1 MLMKRILLL
10 IFVLISLNAFSQLQ
24 VKEGSFKY
32 VPGGVIDNKED
43 YTDGNDL
50 PMALIKISTENINE
64 YERSRLVFTGNR
76 ATQIIKKPKTGEMWV
91 YISAETATFINIKHP
106 DYGTFKYPLPEELC
120 DYCVYEMVLQYIPI
134 VAAATATQQNNYIT
148 IIADQPNAS
157 IYIDDQYVSDGFK
170 SLAIGTT
177 HTWKIECDMYHTES
191 GSVTITEGEPVTI
204 EKQLRPAYGY
214 INVMSQ
220 PESGAVVFIDNKKVG
235 TTLYKSDK
243 MASGT
248 YNVRV
253 VKDMYK
259 AAEQTFVITDENTTN
274 AVLDMTANFVNLALE
289 TDAASDIYIDGQ
301 YKGKGKW
308 SGRITDGAHFVE
320 VKKDK
325 HRTVSKNLNLVLGKD
340 ENIKIEAPTAI
351 TGFLDISSLPVK
363 ADIYL
368 NGKHYGTTPRIIS
381 DLLIGEYTL
390 KLEKEG
396 CASVTKN
403 IVIEENQ
410 TLAIKEQL
418 PTGKEVTIKTD
429 NTGDK
434 IYVDGNY
441 VGTTPLTT
449 NLGYGKHDIKATRG
463 TQTAVK
469 TVEVKT
475 TSVRDEFVLAFG
487 KMIKIT
493 TGQSGDKVYV
503 DGTYV
508 GITPITLY
516 LSYGN
521 HAVTA
526 VRAGQYTTQTVCVDH
541 TEKETNVAL
550 IFGKIIKVRSSSI
563 GDKIYVDGKKVGNTP
578 MDLELSLGIHD
589 VKVKRGLKKEVK
601 TINVGKSNTDTYY
614 YVPKRETYREYMSNG
629 LHYMTLDTYLCWD
642 IGIDVGDYGGLVP
655 GLTYGVKRGGLLE
668 MGWGLGCSVSISPCL
683 VMANVSWYVLEA
695 GLGVDYKGDFL
706 WNTGIIWNLRRVTI
720 RMGFMLTDYDEYL
733 SVGIGYNFKH
743 W

>member
-1 MLMKRILLL
+1 
-10 IFVLISLNAFSQLQ
+10 
-24 VKEGSFKY
+24 
-32 VPGGVIDNKED
+32 
-43 YTDGNDL
+43 
-50 PMALIKISTENINE
+50 MALIKISTENINE

-134 VAAATATQQNNYIT
+134 VATATTTQQNNYLT

-157 IYIDDQYVSDGFK
+157 IYIDDQYVSDGFM

-177 HTWKIECDMYHTES
+177 HTWKIECDMYHAES

-214 INVMSQ
+214 INVTSQ

-235 TTLYKSDK
+235 TTPYKSDK

-274 AVLDMTANFVNLALE
+274 AVLEMSANFVNLALE
-289 TDAASDIYIDGQ
+289 TDATSDIYIDGQ

-308 SGRITDGAHFVE
+308 SGRIADGAHFVE

-325 HRTVSKNLNLVLGKD
+325 HRTISKNLNLVLGKD

-363 ADIYL
+363 ADVYL

-381 DLLIGEYTL
+381 NLLIGEYTL

-410 TLAIKEQL
+410 TLTMKEQL

-493 TGQSGDKVYV
+493 SDKV
-503 DGTYV
+503 
-508 GITPITLY
+508 
-516 LSYGN
+516 
-521 HAVTA
+521 
-526 VRAGQYTTQTVCVDH
+526 
-541 TEKETNVAL
+541 
-550 IFGKIIKVRSSSI
+550 
-563 GDKIYVDGKKVGNTP
+563 GDDIYVDGKKVGKTP
-578 MDLELSLGIHD
+578 MDIDFTLGNHE
-589 VKVKRGLKKEVK
+589 VEVRRGKLYETRTLQISKNSSNGYYFVPKKESLNKYLSRGVNFITLNAAYSVAPQTSFGFTFGSVK
-601 TINVGKSNTDTYY
+601 KAGWFVSAMSNFDFRFRGNDWNTLLSTDGVVNFSGESSKARLSVTGGFVARLFGPIYAKIGAGYGVRVKCWEVDGKWYEYTPDTYKGFDLTAGVMVNTRKY
-614 YVPKRETYREYMSNG
+614 AISA
-629 LHYMTLDTYLCWD
+629 
-642 IGIDVGDYGGLVP
+642 DVV
-655 GLTYGVKRGGLLE
+655 TTNFKTMEVKL
-668 MGWGLGCSVSISPCL
+668 GLGL
-683 VMANVSWYVLEA
+683 NW
-695 GLGVDYKGDFL
+695 GK
-706 WNTGIIWNLRRVTI
+706 
-720 RMGFMLTDYDEYL
+720 
-733 SVGIGYNFKH
+733 
-743 W
+743 

>member
-1 MLMKRILLL
+1 MKRVLLVL
-10 IFVLISLNAFSQLQ
+10 FALISLNAFSQLQ
-24 VKEGSFKY
+24 VKEGSFKHI
-32 VPGGVIDNKED
+32 PGGIIEDKEE
-43 YTDGNDL
+43 YTDGNDF

-64 YERSRLVFTGNR
+64 QERQRLVFTGNR
-76 ATQIIKKPKTGEMWV
+76 ETQFIKKPKTGQMWV
-91 YISAETATFINIKHP
+91 YLSAEAATFIDIKHP
-106 DYGTFKYPLPEELC
+106 DYGTYKYYLPERLC
-120 DYCVYEMVLQYIPI
+120 DYCVYEMVLQYVTSGMPSA
-134 VAAATATQQNNYIT
+134 VTQQNNYLT

-177 HTWKIECDMYHTES
+177 HTWKIECDLYHDES
-191 GSVTITEGEPVTI
+191 GTVTITKGEPVTI
-204 EKQLRPAYGY
+204 EKKLRPAYGF
-214 INVMSQ
+214 IKIDSK
-220 PESGAVVFIDNKKVG
+220 PESGAIVFIDNKKVG
-235 TTLYKSDK
+235 TTPYQSDK

-248 YNVRV
+248 YKVRV

-259 AAEQTFVITDENTTN
+259 ASEQTFSITDGNTTN
-274 AVLDMTANFVNLALE
+274 AVMEMSANFINLALE

-308 SGRITDGAHFVE
+308 NGRITDGAHFVE

-340 ENIKIEAPTAI
+340 ENIKIEVPTAI

-368 NGKHYGTTPRIIS
+368 NEKHYGTTPRIIS

-410 TLAIKEQL
+410 TLTIKEQL

-429 NTGDK
+429 QSGDK

-449 NLGYGKHDIKATRG
+449 NLGYGKHNIKATRG

-493 TGQSGDKVYV
+493 SSQNGD
-503 DGTYV
+503 D
-508 GITPITLY
+508 
-516 LSYGN
+516 
-521 HAVTA
+521 
-526 VRAGQYTTQTVCVDH
+526 
-541 TEKETNVAL
+541 
-550 IFGKIIKVRSSSI
+550 
-563 GDKIYVDGKKVGNTP
+563 IYVDGKKVGKTP
-578 MDLELSLGIHD
+578 MDIDFSLGKHEVEVRRGKLYETRTWQIAKNSAVSCYFIPKKEPLEKYLSRGVNFITLNAACSVAPQTSFGFTFGSVKEAGWFVSAMSNFDFVGFSSREISNELVIVNGENCKTRLSINGGVVIKGFGPVYAKIGAGYGFRTRNWEDLDGDWYFVDSYNGLELDAGLLLNFNGFSVSTDIVTNFKYMEVKVGLGIN
-589 VKVKRGLKKEVK
+589 RNE
-601 TINVGKSNTDTYY
+601 
-614 YVPKRETYREYMSNG
+614 R
-629 LHYMTLDTYLCWD
+629 
-642 IGIDVGDYGGLVP
+642 
-655 GLTYGVKRGGLLE
+655 
-668 MGWGLGCSVSISPCL
+668 
-683 VMANVSWYVLEA
+683 
-695 GLGVDYKGDFL
+695 
-706 WNTGIIWNLRRVTI
+706 
-720 RMGFMLTDYDEYL
+720 
-733 SVGIGYNFKH
+733 
-743 W
+743 

>member
-1 MLMKRILLL
+1 MVMKRILLV
-10 IFVLISLNAFSQLQ
+10 IFALISLNAFSQLQ

-32 VPGGVIDNKED
+32 VPGGVIDNKAE
-43 YTDGNDL
+43 YVDGNDL

-157 IYIDDQYVSDGFK
+157 IYIDEQYVSDGFM
-170 SLAIGTT
+170 SFAIGTT

-191 GSVTITEGEPVTI
+191 GTVTITDGEPITI

-214 INVMSQ
+214 INVTSQ

-235 TTLYKSDK
+235 TTPYQSDK

-259 AAEQTFVITDENTTN
+259 AAEQTYTITDGNTTE
-274 AVLDMTANFVNLALE
+274 AVLNMSANFVNLTLE

-308 SGRITDGAHFVE
+308 NGRIADGAHFVE

-410 TLAIKEQL
+410 TLTIKEQL

-487 KMIKIT
+487 KMVKIT
-493 TGQSGDKVYV
+493 SDKV
-503 DGTYV
+503 
-508 GITPITLY
+508 
-516 LSYGN
+516 
-521 HAVTA
+521 
-526 VRAGQYTTQTVCVDH
+526 
-541 TEKETNVAL
+541 
-550 IFGKIIKVRSSSI
+550 
-563 GDKIYVDGKKVGNTP
+563 GDDIYVDGKKVGKTDMNID
-578 MDLELSLGIHD
+578 MSLGKHE
-589 VKVKRGLKKEVK
+589 VEVRRGKLYETKTLQISNNSSSSYYFVPKKESLNKYLSRGVNFITLNAAYSVAPQTSFGISFGSVK
-601 TINVGKSNTDTYY
+601 KVGWFVSAMSNFDFVGFNTIDKSYEEVILTGNTKSTRISVTGGVVAKIGGPVYFKAGAGYGMRIKCWETAGSEYVEFPLDTYKG
-614 YVPKRETYREYMSNG
+614 VDFTAG
-629 LHYMTLDTYLCWD
+629 LQFNLRNMTLDFNAVTTSFETIEAK
-642 IGIDVGDYGGLVP
+642 IGIGF
-655 GLTYGVKRGGLLE
+655 
-668 MGWGLGCSVSISPCL
+668 
-683 VMANVSWYVLEA
+683 N
-695 GLGVDYKGDFL
+695 
-706 WNTGIIWNLRRVTI
+706 WN
-720 RMGFMLTDYDEYL
+720 
-733 SVGIGYNFKH
+733 
-743 W
+743 